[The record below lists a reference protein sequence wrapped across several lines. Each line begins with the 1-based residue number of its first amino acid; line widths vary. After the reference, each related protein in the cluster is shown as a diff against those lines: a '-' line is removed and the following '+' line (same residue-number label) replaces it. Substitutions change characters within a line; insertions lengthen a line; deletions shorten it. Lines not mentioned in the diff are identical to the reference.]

1 MYHFC
6 FHGIHPFV
14 CAGRYGGIALR
25 KAGER
30 LDLLRE
36 AFRGRT
42 LGRVSFY
49 LVQNVGAILQ
59 EDHAEWVGAFPGA
72 HGL

>member
-14 CAGRYGGIALR
+14 CAGRYRGIALR

-36 AFRGRT
+36 AFRGS
-42 LGRVSFY
+42 LGTGEF
-49 LVQNVGAILQ
+49 L
-59 EDHAEWVGAFPGA
+59 PGTER
-72 HGL
+72 GRYPGGGS